1 MIKWTYTSS
10 KFLMLDLNFGN
21 PRISGTNNKIQFY
34 NPNAKVYQNIEVASL
49 FNTSDAK
56 AKKDITPLSFGM
68 SNLLKLRPVTFEW
81 KQTSDFF
88 DDNIT
93 ANYSRNSS
101 LPETES
107 RLQYG
112 FLAQEVEDVLPDIV
126 CTNEDGI
133 KSVNYIAMIPLLVQ
147 SIKEL
152 NLEIENRAEKLDNL
166 RENQFRKLSTAKS
179 ENKILNCSPNP
190 TTGLVTISVQLAV
203 QITTA
208 KIVFTGLTG
217 NVEKEIPISHENQTV
232 TTDIS
237 SLRQGIYIVSLYI
250 NKEAIDFRRL
260 VKE

>member
-1 MIKWTYTSS
+1 
-10 KFLMLDLNFGN
+10 MLDLNFGN

-152 NLEIENRAEKLDNL
+152 NLEIENRAEKLD
-166 RENQFRKLSTAKS
+166 
-179 ENKILNCSPNP
+179 
-190 TTGLVTISVQLAV
+190 
-203 QITTA
+203 
-208 KIVFTGLTG
+208 
-217 NVEKEIPISHENQTV
+217 
-232 TTDIS
+232 
-237 SLRQGIYIVSLYI
+237 
-250 NKEAIDFRRL
+250 
-260 VKE
+260 